1 VVLPVA
7 IGRCDGRV
15 SRSSTC
21 NRPSRFAP
29 SREAA
34 RVPTDD
40 RELAHRFSSG
50 DDESV
55 RAVYERYGRAVHT
68 VAYSIVRDSATA
80 ADVVQATFV
89 KAWRAA
95 GTFNPERDLGPWL
108 YTIAR
113 RQAIDTLRR
122 ERRVEPAEPEMI
134 DVVELPPSLES
145 AWEAWEVRLAVDQ
158 LPDDERE
165 VVRLAWFVGLSH
177 PEIADRLAVP
187 VGTVKS
193 RSHRAHRRLAS
204 LLAHV
209 VAENRSGSAGVEV
222 DEVARARQA
231 SEYERPKGDQR

>member
-1 VVLPVA
+1 
-7 IGRCDGRV
+7 
-15 SRSSTC
+15 
-21 NRPSRFAP
+21 
-29 SREAA
+29 
-34 RVPTDD
+34 VPTDD

-122 ERRVEPAEPEMI
+122 ERRVEPAEPEVI

-177 PEIADRLAVP
+177 PEIADQLAVP

-209 VAENRSGSAGVEV
+209 VAENRSDSVGVQV

-231 SEYERPKGDQR
+231 SEYDRPKGDQR

>member
-1 VVLPVA
+1 M
-7 IGRCDGRV
+7 
-15 SRSSTC
+15 
-21 NRPSRFAP
+21 
-29 SREAA
+29 
-34 RVPTDD
+34 PTDD

-68 VAYSIVRDSATA
+68 VAYSIVRDTATA

-122 ERRVEPAEPEMI
+122 ERRVEPAEPDVV

-145 AWEAWEVRLAVDQ
+145 TWEAWEVRLAVDQ
-158 LPDDERE
+158 LPGDERE

-177 PEIADRLAVP
+177 PEIADQLAVP

-193 RSHRAHRRLAS
+193 RSHRAHKRLAS

-209 VAENRSGSAGVEV
+209 VAENRSDSSDVQV

>member
-1 VVLPVA
+1 M
-7 IGRCDGRV
+7 
-15 SRSSTC
+15 
-21 NRPSRFAP
+21 
-29 SREAA
+29 
-34 RVPTDD
+34 PTDD

-80 ADVVQATFV
+80 ADVVQATFI

-122 ERRVEPAEPEMI
+122 ERRVEPAEPEVI
-134 DVVELPPSLES
+134 DVIELPPSLES
-145 AWEAWEVRLAVDQ
+145 TWEAWEVRLAVDQ

-165 VVRLAWFVGLSH
+165 VVRLSWFVGLSH
-177 PEIADRLAVP
+177 PEIADQLAVP

-209 VAENRSGSAGVEV
+209 VAENQSGSAGVQV
-222 DEVARARQA
+222 DEVARARPA

>member
-1 VVLPVA
+1 M
-7 IGRCDGRV
+7 
-15 SRSSTC
+15 
-21 NRPSRFAP
+21 
-29 SREAA
+29 
-34 RVPTDD
+34 PTDD

-50 DDESV
+50 DDEIV

-122 ERRVEPAEPEMI
+122 ERRVEPAEPEAI

-158 LPDDERE
+158 LPADERE

-193 RSHRAHRRLAS
+193 RSHRAHKRLAS

-209 VAENRSGSAGVEV
+209 VAENRSGSADVQV

>member
-1 VVLPVA
+1 MPREDAGVA
-7 IGRCDGRV
+7 
-15 SRSSTC
+15 
-21 NRPSRFAP
+21 
-29 SREAA
+29 
-34 RVPTDD
+34 TDD
-40 RELAHRFSSG
+40 RELAHRFASG

-55 RAVYERYGRAVHT
+55 RALYERFGRAVHT
-68 VAYSIVRDSATA
+68 VAYSIVRDHATA
-80 ADVVQATFV
+80 ADVVQGTFV

-95 GTFNPERDLGPWL
+95 DTFNPERELGPWL

-122 ERRVEPAEPEMI
+122 ERRIEPAESDVV

-145 AWEAWEVRLAVDQ
+145 TWEAWEVRLAVDR

-165 VVRLAWFVGLSH
+165 VVRLAWFLGLSH
-177 PEIADRLAVP
+177 PEIAEQLDVP
-187 VGTVKS
+187 IGTVKS

-209 VAENRSGSAGVEV
+209 VAENQSGPSGVEV

-231 SEYERPKGDQR
+231 SEYERPKGEER

>member
-1 VVLPVA
+1 
-7 IGRCDGRV
+7 
-15 SRSSTC
+15 
-21 NRPSRFAP
+21 
-29 SREAA
+29 
-34 RVPTDD
+34 VPTDD

-68 VAYSIVRDSATA
+68 VAYSIVRDTATA

-122 ERRVEPAEPEMI
+122 ERRVEPAEPEVV

-145 AWEAWEVRLAVDQ
+145 TWEAWEVRLAVEQ
-158 LPDDERE
+158 LPGDERE

-177 PEIADRLAVP
+177 PEIAEQLAVP

-193 RSHRAHRRLAS
+193 RSHRAHKRLAS

-209 VAENRSGSAGVEV
+209 VAENRSDSSDVQV

>member
-1 VVLPVA
+1 MRRAAPHRRRRWRLSA
-7 IGRCDGRV
+7 ILASGSSGGRRRWSEQCSRCGPPGGRSVCDGRV
-15 SRSSTC
+15 STSSPC
-21 NRPSRFAP
+21 NRPPRFAP

-68 VAYSIVRDSATA
+68 VAYSIVHDASTA

-122 ERRVEPAEPEMI
+122 ERRGEPA
-134 DVVELPPSLES
+134 
-145 AWEAWEVRLAVDQ
+145 AQ
-158 LPDDERE
+158 
-165 VVRLAWFVGLSH
+165 
-177 PEIADRLAVP
+177 
-187 VGTVKS
+187 
-193 RSHRAHRRLAS
+193 
-204 LLAHV
+204 
-209 VAENRSGSAGVEV
+209 
-222 DEVARARQA
+222 
-231 SEYERPKGDQR
+231 